1 MNEWTHRTRML
12 LGEEKSDILADSAV
26 AVVGLG
32 GVGAY
37 AAELICRSGVGRMI
51 LADGDRVEKTNK
63 NRQLLA
69 LDSTLGK
76 FKTEVMSERCRD
88 INPEIRI
95 ETVSDFLKDDLL
107 RDFFERYSFDYVV
120 DAIDTLAPKV
130 FLIYECVKRGI
141 PLVSLMGSGGKY
153 APEQVRIGDISDSFN
168 CALARMV
175 RKRLHRLGIYEGVKV
190 VFSTE
195 STDENSVVNAE
206 EIHKRSNVG
215 TISYMPSVFGC
226 FAASVVIRDLISG
239 VKI

>member
-1 MNEWTHRTRML
+1 ML

-51 LADGDRVEKTNK
+51 LADGDKVEKTNK

-130 FLIYECVKRGI
+130 FLIYECVKREI
-141 PLVSLMGSGGKY
+141 PRR
-153 APEQVRIGDISDSFN
+153 PD
-168 CALARMV
+168 
-175 RKRLHRLGIYEGVKV
+175 RK
-190 VFSTE
+190 
-195 STDENSVVNAE
+195 SVV
-206 EIHKRSNVG
+206 
-215 TISYMPSVFGC
+215 
-226 FAASVVIRDLISG
+226 
-239 VKI
+239 